1 MNSTGSIQRKAKMD
15 EIEEL
20 PSTSRRCFDDIK
32 VQFGNFKVKQSGRRF
47 LAQSAWVTFKVLSR
61 WISIWQLLSAN
72 FVIIPQPGSHFRD
85 NFKLK
90 NKRAAFCLSSNSK
103 LQISGRVQRRDS
115 ARIVRNCCQGN
126 CFSKCR
132 VGRFRSGEL
141 SSCLHFFG
149 GVRAAIPESSVFL
162 PPCRMKNVLSVISPR
177 HACRMSRLILISRV
191 VWSATNLCRLWRCV
205 HPCGVW
211 RPVAVSS

>member
-61 WISIWQLLSAN
+61 WISIWQLQSAN

-90 NKRAAFCLSSNSK
+90 NKRAAFYLSSNSK

-141 SSCLHFFG
+141 SSCLHFLE
-149 GVRAAIPESSVFL
+149 VSVPQFRNRRFSFRRVGWKMSYRWL
-162 PPCRMKNVLSVISPR
+162 VLV
-177 HACRMSRLILISRV
+177 MRV
-191 VWSATNLCRLWRCV
+191 GWVDWS
-205 HPCGVW
+205 
-211 RPVAVSS
+211 